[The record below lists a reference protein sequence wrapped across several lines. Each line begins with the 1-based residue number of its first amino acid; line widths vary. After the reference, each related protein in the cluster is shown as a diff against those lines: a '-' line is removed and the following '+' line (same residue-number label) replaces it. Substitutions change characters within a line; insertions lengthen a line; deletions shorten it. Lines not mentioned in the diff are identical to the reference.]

1 MSEEFS
7 SWIEKII
14 NQRYRIKRKLANG
27 GMGMVLLAFDQHLN
41 KDVVIKAPILKYQQQ
56 KKDLLQRFEREVLA
70 HAALEHPNIVPIID
84 SGFYED
90 HPFLVLQYIK
100 NGTLRTVMDFAK
112 LSNEVCSP
120 NNLKLWLPQISSA
133 LDFIHSNNW
142 VHRDVKPENILFDSN
157 YNPYL
162 TDFGILKNF
171 TLMNEKAATISLG
184 SFIGS
189 PQYMAPEQ
197 HLCEKNTATIDQF
210 ALAVIIYE
218 CLSGKLPFN
227 GNNHV
232 GIFLEIVKQKAIPLK
247 DHVPNLPT
255 PISDAV
261 MKALSEDPDQ
271 RFESCGKL
279 CSIIIKELKLLDFH
293 HDNNE
298 YFHFHPIKVPHAPD
312 VLDTQMVLG
321 IEAFCSKLIA
331 SKTLTKN
338 LYKELRISLAKSR
351 KDEHLIA
358 KLMLDIVDFY
368 TMSGSIEPTNFIE
381 IINEI
386 KKSVP
391 FLMIDAESVPSHY

>member
-171 TLMNEKAATISLG
+171 TLINEKAATISLG

-197 HLCEKNTATIDQF
+197 HLGEKNTAKIDQV

>member
-1 MSEEFS
+1 MNEEFS

-14 NQRYRIKRKLANG
+14 NQRYRIKRTLANG

-41 KDVVIKAPILKYQQQ
+41 KDVVIKVPVFKFSEQ
-56 KKDLLQRFEREVLA
+56 KHETLYRFNREVLA
-70 HAALEHPNIVPIID
+70 HSTLEHPNIVPIID

-112 LSNEVCSP
+112 LSNEVCFP

-171 TLMNEKAATISLG
+171 TLINEEAVTTSRG

-197 HLCEKNTATIDQF
+197 HLGKKITAKTDQF

-232 GIFLEIVKQKAIPLK
+232 GILLEIVNQKAPPLK
-247 DHVPNLPT
+247 DRVANLPV

-261 MKALSEDPDQ
+261 MKALSEDPDD
-271 RFESCGKL
+271 RFENCNQLCNIIMNELPSNTPNNKENHTNHFQSSNTININEILNAKL
-279 CSIIIKELKLLDFH
+279 LWQVNLFCSQLMEQKTLNNTLYTSMKKNLSEHLKAEIPLASMLNNLLDF
-293 HDNNE
+293 
-298 YFHFHPIKVPHAPD
+298 F
-312 VLDTQMVLG
+312 
-321 IEAFCSKLIA
+321 
-331 SKTLTKN
+331 
-338 LYKELRISLAKSR
+338 
-351 KDEHLIA
+351 
-358 KLMLDIVDFY
+358 
-368 TMSGSIEPTNFIE
+368 TMSGTIEATNYEDITQALKRLIPE
-381 IINEI
+381 LNTNTN
-386 KKSVP
+386 
-391 FLMIDAESVPSHY
+391 

>member
-171 TLMNEKAATISLG
+171 TLINEKAATISLG

-197 HLCEKNTATIDQF
+197 HLGEKNSAKTDQF

-218 CLSGKLPFN
+218 CLSGMLPFN

-261 MKALSEDPDQ
+261 MAETISISSTVAALISISSDL
-271 RFESCGKL
+271 L
-279 CSIIIKELKLLDFH
+279 CI
-293 HDNNE
+293 
-298 YFHFHPIKVPHAPD
+298 
-312 VLDTQMVLG
+312 
-321 IEAFCSKLIA
+321 SKRLP
-331 SKTLTKN
+331 N
-338 LYKELRISLAKSR
+338 
-351 KDEHLIA
+351 D
-358 KLMLDIVDFY
+358 
-368 TMSGSIEPTNFIE
+368 
-381 IINEI
+381 
-386 KKSVP
+386 
-391 FLMIDAESVPSHY
+391 

>member
-1 MSEEFS
+1 MNEEFS

-56 KKDLLQRFEREVLA
+56 IKDLLQRFEREVLA

-171 TLMNEKAATISLG
+171 TLINEKAATISLG

-197 HLCEKNTATIDQF
+197 HLGEKNTAKTDQF

-261 MKALSEDPDQ
+261 MKALSEDPDD
-271 RFESCGKL
+271 RFESCNQLCTIIMNELASNVLNNGENHFSFNTTKSICKILDAKL
-279 CSIIIKELKLLDFH
+279 TWQVNS
-293 HDNNE
+293 
-298 YFHFHPIKVPHAPD
+298 
-312 VLDTQMVLG
+312 
-321 IEAFCSKLIA
+321 FCSQLMEHKV
-331 SKTLTKN
+331 LTKA
-338 LYKELRISLAKSR
+338 LYSSMKIDLS
-351 KDEHLIA
+351 EHLKAEIPLA
-358 KLMLDIVDFY
+358 RMLNDLIDFF
-368 TMSGSIEPTNFIE
+368 TMSGTIEPTNYE
-381 IINEI
+381 DIIQAL
-386 KKSVP
+386 KKLIPGFRSNT
-391 FLMIDAESVPSHY
+391 I

>member
-1 MSEEFS
+1 MNEEFS

-171 TLMNEKAATISLG
+171 TLINEKAATISLG

-197 HLCEKNTATIDQF
+197 HLGEKNTAKTDQF

>member
-1 MSEEFS
+1 MNEEFS

-171 TLMNEKAATISLG
+171 TLINEKAATISLG

-197 HLCEKNTATIDQF
+197 HLGEKNTAKTDQF

-368 TMSGSIEPTNFIE
+368 TMSGLIEPTNFIE